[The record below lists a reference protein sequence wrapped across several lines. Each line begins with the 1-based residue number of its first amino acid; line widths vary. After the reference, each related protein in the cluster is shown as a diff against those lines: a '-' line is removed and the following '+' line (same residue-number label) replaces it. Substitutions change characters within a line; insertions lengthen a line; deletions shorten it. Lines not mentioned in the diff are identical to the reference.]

1 MKYYKLNMKSIF
13 VVGAVAAIQLNQH
26 FAEGLT
32 ENEAIGDLSFP
43 QVVAQRASE
52 QGSGVRAKWVELP
65 DCGNSLGANDVP
77 LRNDL
82 TNAAIATCKGYWKN
96 PPTSGTWAT
105 NWEGSVVTQ
114 PIVREDPQKYSRL
127 GKTNDWQPR
136 QWANSTIAD
145 QEHHVTIYKDVDP
158 PAALL
163 AQRGWVE
170 LPNCKGA
177 AGEVKLADDLDNA
190 TWATCKSATPSA

>member
-1 MKYYKLNMKSIF
+1 M
-13 VVGAVAAIQLNQH
+13 
-26 FAEGLT
+26 
-32 ENEAIGDLSFP
+32 
-43 QVVAQRASE
+43 
-52 QGSGVRAKWVELP
+52 
-65 DCGNSLGANDVP
+65 
-77 LRNDL
+77 
-82 TNAAIATCKGYWKN
+82 
-96 PPTSGTWAT
+96 
-105 NWEGSVVTQ
+105 
-114 PIVREDPQKYSRL
+114 

-190 TWATCKSATPSA
+190 TWATCKPSALVQRGWVELPNCKSPLPAGEVKLADDLDNATWATCKSATPSA